1 MLLDREEIKEQR
13 EEKVARF
20 LKYFGVIMAI
30 FYVMMGV
37 AILYFPIIENLPNTM
52 RYLVSLLFI
61 LYGIFRFYRIL
72 KK

>member
-1 MLLDREEIKEQR
+1 VLLDREEIKEQR

-30 FYVMMGV
+30 FYAMMGL
-37 AILYFPIIENLPNTM
+37 AILYFPIIENLPNAM

-61 LYGIFRFYRIL
+61 LYGIFRFYRIV